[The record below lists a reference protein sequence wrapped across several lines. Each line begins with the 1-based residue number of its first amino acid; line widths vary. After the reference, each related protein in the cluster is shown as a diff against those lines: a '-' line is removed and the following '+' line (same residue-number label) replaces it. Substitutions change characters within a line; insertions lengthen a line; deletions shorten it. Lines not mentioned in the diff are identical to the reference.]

1 MCSPCWLPGGHHAIP
16 GGGAGLGRIDLSCS
30 EQHGAATTSAASE
43 PFELECD
50 VKTANGAAMHFRPIR
65 PEDATRLVDF
75 HRHLSAHSV
84 YRRDSF
90 MHPTLSAAEIERFTH
105 VDCIDRLALIV
116 EDGDEFGAV
125 GRYDRGAGP
134 TEAEVAFLVA
144 DEYEHQGIGTLI
156 LEHLAD
162 AGLEQRRHRLCRSDL
177 GGEPRHD
184 GCLPSLGVQGYFHF

>member
-1 MCSPCWLPGGHHAIP
+1 
-16 GGGAGLGRIDLSCS
+16 
-30 EQHGAATTSAASE
+30 
-43 PFELECD
+43 
-50 VKTANGAAMHFRPIR
+50 MHFRPIR

-84 YRRDSF
+84 YRRDFF

-184 GCLPSLGVQGYFHF
+184 GRLPSLGVQGYFHF